1 MPRRKFDIGDKVIG
15 NQKKASFH
23 GRKGKIVRHE
33 SSSQYWVEFDD
44 GQRECVYSWWLD
56 KQPSDS
62 PR

>member
-1 MPRRKFDIGDKVIG
+1 MPRRKFDIGDKVVG
-15 NQKKASFH
+15 NQKKASFY

-44 GQRECVYSWWLD
+44 GKIECVYSWWLD
-56 KQPSDS
+56 KQPSGS